1 MGREQ
6 RVLQTE
12 AEVFLD
18 GCLLESGPWFSSVIS
33 QGQDR
38 VDVMLARPLLYLM
51 LIFIYLFSVCVDTCL
66 S

>member
-6 RVLQTE
+6 GVQQTE

-18 GCLLESGPWFSSVIS
+18 GCPLESGSWLSSVIS
-33 QGQDR
+33 QGQDG

-51 LIFIYLFSVCVDTCL
+51 LIFIYLFSVCVATCL